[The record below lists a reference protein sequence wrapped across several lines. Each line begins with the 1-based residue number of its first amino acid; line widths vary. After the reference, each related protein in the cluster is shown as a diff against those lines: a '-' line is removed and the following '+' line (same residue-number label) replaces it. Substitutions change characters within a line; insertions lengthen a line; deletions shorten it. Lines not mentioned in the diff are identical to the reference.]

1 MVSRRGLF
9 DIESGARQ
17 DMSSSSSA
25 AIADVEM
32 GDRIADGAVAREL
45 EEYIQIDD
53 KVRPV
58 GVIHGLFEHTS
69 FWANQKNN
77 GYYET

>member
-1 MVSRRGLF
+1 MRPQETVSYLVTELSHLLLGQVLACHELF
-9 DIESGARQ
+9 HP
-17 DMSSSSSA
+17 
-25 AIADVEM
+25 AID
-32 GDRIADGAVAREL
+32 L
-45 EEYIQIDD
+45 
-53 KVRPV
+53 